1 MEESLS
7 AKIASRSLPK
17 RRART
22 ILTIAAVFLGV
33 ALLVGINM
41 ATASALGEF
50 NNYINKFWGA
60 TDIIVTYG
68 TEAPFYP
75 NQTLSKVLSDPL
87 VRQTTQRLNWLGATG
102 NSASNTTFFIVGV
115 DPKTDFDYATFNI
128 TGSSR
133 ISFGEAVVDNILAQK
148 YGLIVDSTFEIF
160 TLTSQGNIRPIP
172 LRVTGINYSLRNLG
186 SSIYMYLPDLQSDL
200 VLGGQITHIYAS
212 LYDSTKALLVESDL
226 QKLLPLY
233 DVSAPK
239 AEAVERISGQTAG
252 FQIGLNV
259 MIAISLVVCSFIV
272 FNTLFMTVMERTYEI
287 GIMRAVGSS
296 RSQIFRIFL
305 AEGLLIGAL
314 GTIAGILGGLG
325 LARLFT
331 SVFETTFNVPSLPVA
346 ELTPNIVITGLVAG
360 FSAVF
365 AGALYPAI
373 SASRINI
380 IQAIRPSA
388 RNARRQLPLSGV
400 SLTGIVLL
408 GLGASESLRLTPF
421 HIAYL
426 DVILVPIGLILLGA
440 VFFGRTGRA
449 IMLLVFPA
457 SRTVRYVASRS
468 GRRRLLRNTVSFG
481 MIAITLSFAI
491 MIGGIQSGVQEALQ
505 QGIQEALGAD
515 IILVAN
521 ESIPISFTS
530 NLTRITQVA
539 SATPLSPSDVPAKA
553 LGKSGNSSIGI
564 LAVDPSVFP
573 NIISYTFVNSPTVS
587 QVYSQLASDNRSL
600 LIPDSLASKL
610 GVVVGD
616 QLSILTRN
624 STVNNTNSTVPFTVA
639 GVFTGPVL
647 QYIQFGEHFASDS
660 VVVSFAAQR
669 EYFDGRD
676 TAPLFLVDLR
686 SQYKSQAAGVARD
699 ITTMFPQYNF
709 GENSLTLGELLSLVN
724 STINRIFALILLIL
738 YFALLIAS
746 LGIGATMIMSV
757 SDRRREIGLL
767 RSQGVSRL
775 QITGLFL
782 GEGTYLGLFGF
793 LLAVPGGLLLLKGA
807 TNSTSLAGF
816 FIPFIIPYGA
826 IVQALILALAAVLT
840 GSLYPAVRASRLEIT
855 RALGQV

>member
-1 MEESLS
+1 LLS
-7 AKIASRSLPK
+7 AKIASRNLPK

-22 ILTIAAVFLGV
+22 ILTITAVFLGV

-41 ATASALGEF
+41 ATAGALGEF
-50 NNYINKFWGA
+50 NSYINKFWGA
-60 TDIIVTYG
+60 TDIVVAYG

-75 NQTLSKVLSDPL
+75 NQALSILQGNPL
-87 VRQTTQRLNWLGATG
+87 VRQTTQRLDWLGAIG
-102 NSASNTTFFIVGV
+102 NSVSNTTFFMVGV
-115 DPKTDFDYATFNI
+115 DPRTDFDYASFNI

-133 ISFGEAVVDNILAQK
+133 VSSGDAVVDNVLAQK
-148 YGLIVDSTFEIF
+148 YGLSVDSTFEIF
-160 TLTSQGNIRPIP
+160 TLTSQRQVRPIP
-172 LRVTGINYSLRNLG
+172 LRVVGINFPLRNLG
-186 SSIYMYLPDLQSDL
+186 SSIYMSLPDLQSDL
-200 VLGGQITHIYAS
+200 VLNGQVTHIYAS
-212 LYDSTKALLVESDL
+212 LYDSTKALQVENDL
-226 QKLLPLY
+226 QKALPLY

-239 AEAVERISGQTAG
+239 VEAVQRIDAQTAG

-272 FNTLFMTVMERTYEI
+272 FNTLFMTVNERTYEI
-287 GIMRAVGSS
+287 GVMRAVGSS

-305 AEGLLIGAL
+305 AEGLLIGTL

-331 SVFETTFNVPSLPVA
+331 SVFETTFNVRSLPVA
-346 ELTPNIVITGLVAG
+346 QLTPSIALTGLVAG
-360 FSAVF
+360 LAAV
-365 AGALYPAI
+365 APGALYPAI

-388 RNARRQLPLSGV
+388 RNARRQIPLSGV
-400 SLTGIVLL
+400 SLAGIVML
-408 GLGASESLRLTPF
+408 GLGAGESLRLTPF
-421 HIAYL
+421 HIVYL

-468 GRRRLLRNTVSFG
+468 GRRRLLRSTVSFG

-491 MIGGIQSGVQEALQ
+491 LIGGIQSGVLEALQ

-521 ESIPISFTS
+521 QSIPISFTT
-530 NLTRITQVA
+530 NLTKIPQVVN
-539 SATPLSPSDVPAKA
+539 ATPLSPSDHPAKA
-553 LGKSGNSSIGI
+553 LGKNGNSSIGI
-564 LAVDPSVFP
+564 VAVDSSVFP
-573 NIISYTFVNSPTVS
+573 SIISYTFVSPSNAS
-587 QVYSQLASDNRSL
+587 QAYSQLATNNQSL

-610 GVVVGD
+610 GVIAGD
-616 QLSILTRN
+616 SLPILTDLNR
-624 STVNNTNSTVPFTVA
+624 TVSFTVA

-660 VVVSFAAQR
+660 IVVSFASQH
-669 EYFDGRD
+669 EYFGGEEK
-676 TAPLFLVDLR
+676 APLFLVDLR
-686 SQYKSQAAGVARD
+686 PQYKSQATSIAHD
-699 ITTMFPQYNF
+699 IADMFPHYDF
-709 GENSLTLGELLSLVN
+709 SENSLTLGELLSLVN
-724 STINRIFALILLIL
+724 DTINKIFALILLIL

-746 LGIGATMIMSV
+746 LGIGATMIMNV

-767 RSQGVSRL
+767 RAQGMSRL

-782 GEGTYLGLFGF
+782 GEGTLLGLFGF
-793 LLAVPGGLLLLKGA
+793 VLAVPGGLLLLKGA

-816 FIPFIIPYGA
+816 FIPFIVPYGA
-826 IVQALILALAAVLT
+826 IIQALILALVAVLI
-840 GSLYPAVRASRLEIT
+840 GSLYPAIRASRLEIT
-855 RALGQV
+855 RALEQV

>member
-1 MEESLS
+1 MLS
-7 AKIASRSLPK
+7 AKIASRNLPK

-22 ILTIAAVFLGV
+22 ILTITAVFLGV

-41 ATASALGEF
+41 ATVSALGEF
-50 NNYINKFWGA
+50 NSYINKFWGA
-60 TDIIVTYG
+60 TDIVVKYG
-68 TEAPFYP
+68 NEQAFS
-75 NQTLSKVLSDPL
+75 NQTINTVGNNPL
-87 VRQTTQRLNWLGATG
+87 VRQTAERLEFPPGVGSST
-102 NSASNTTFFIVGV
+102 SNTTFFIIGV
-115 DPKTDFDYATFNI
+115 DPRTDFDYASFNI
-128 TGSSR
+128 SGTSR
-133 ISFGEAVVDNILAQK
+133 VSFGDVVVDNVLAQK
-148 YGLIVDSTFEIF
+148 YGLDIGSTLQLPTTPISLRIV
-160 TLTSQGNIRPIP
+160 
-172 LRVTGINYSLRNLG
+172 GINYPLRNLG
-186 SSIYMYLPDLQSDL
+186 SSVYVYLPQLQSDL
-200 VLGGQITHIYAS
+200 GLNGRITHILAS
-212 LYDSTKALLVESDL
+212 LYDPTKALQVEDVL
-226 QKLLPLY
+226 QKALPLY

-239 AEAVERISGQTAG
+239 VEAVSRIEAQTAG

-259 MIAISLVVCSFIV
+259 MIAVSLVVCSFIV
-272 FNTLFMTVMERTYEI
+272 FNTLFMTVTDRTHES
-287 GIMRAVGSS
+287 GIMRAIGSS
-296 RSQIFRIFL
+296 RSPIFGVFL
-305 AEGLLIGAL
+305 TEGLLIGTL
-314 GTIAGILGGLG
+314 GTMMGIIGGLG

-346 ELTPNIVITGLVAG
+346 QLTPTIALTGLVAG
-360 FSAVF
+360 FAAVS

-373 SASRINI
+373 SASRLDI
-380 IQAIRPSA
+380 IRAIRPSA
-388 RNARRQLPLSGV
+388 RNATRQIPLSGV
-400 SLTGIVLL
+400 SLAGIVML
-408 GLGASESLRLTPF
+408 GLGAGESLRLTPF

-426 DVILVPIGLILLGA
+426 DVILVPLGLILLGA
-440 VFFGRTGRA
+440 VFFGSTSRA

-468 GRRRLLRNTVSFG
+468 GRRRLLRSTVSFG

-521 ESIPISFTS
+521 QSIPISFTS
-530 NLTRITQVA
+530 NLIRITQVA
-539 SATPLSPSDVPAKA
+539 SATPLSPSDHPAKA

-587 QVYSQLASDNRSL
+587 QVYSRLVADNRSL
-600 LIPDSLASKL
+600 LLPDSLASKL

-660 VVVSFAAQR
+660 VVVSFASQR
-669 EYFDGRD
+669 EYFAGSD

-724 STINRIFALILLIL
+724 GTINRIFALILLIL

-782 GEGTYLGLFGF
+782 GEGTFLGLFGF

-816 FIPFIIPYGA
+816 FIPFTIPYGA

-855 RALGQV
+855 RALEQV

>member
-1 MEESLS
+1 
-7 AKIASRSLPK
+7 
-17 RRART
+17 
-22 ILTIAAVFLGV
+22 
-33 ALLVGINM
+33 M

-148 YGLIVDSTFEIF
+148 YGLTVDSTFEIF

-172 LRVTGINYSLRNLG
+172 LQVTGINYPLRNLG

-212 LYDSTKALLVESDL
+212 LYDSTKALLVENDL

-239 AEAVERISGQTAG
+239 AEAVQRISGQTAG

-521 ESIPISFTS
+521 
-530 NLTRITQVA
+530 
-539 SATPLSPSDVPAKA
+539 
-553 LGKSGNSSIGI
+553 
-564 LAVDPSVFP
+564 
-573 NIISYTFVNSPTVS
+573 
-587 QVYSQLASDNRSL
+587 
-600 LIPDSLASKL
+600 
-610 GVVVGD
+610 

-660 VVVSFAAQR
+660 VVVSFVSQR
-669 EYFDGRD
+669 EYFAGRD

-782 GEGTYLGLFGF
+782 GEGTFLGLFGF

-855 RALGQV
+855 RALEQV